1 MYNILYQELF
11 VRGLVKELDLRD
23 FFYKNLKDKKS
34 YFYYRDKYRTRKWT
48 FDIVLS
54 LSLRFSSYLA
64 SAGLKK
70 GDRVVLKAESD
81 PRWIIVFLG
90 CIMAGVTIVPVDT
103 RSDDEF
109 LKMVAVSVEPSL
121 VILSEDYGE
130 GHDKE
135 KGPEYMHIED
145 IAEKVSSLKEYD
157 YTEVDIKKDDL
168 FEIIYTSGTTSTP
181 KGVTLTFENIQ
192 SNLEMV
198 LPVISRWKRFLNIIP
213 GSRLL
218 SVVPLSHMYGQV
230 AGIFIPVSM
239 GLSVFFSR
247 EQRPQDILAAVKNN
261 RIIALAA
268 LPQQLKIL
276 KDHIIDIFAL
286 DSERSRNI
294 YEKYKKKRWWIRY
307 IRFLPFHIKIGID
320 LLGIIS
326 GGAHIKQEVDEFYRT
341 MAFGF
346 FQGYGLTETA
356 PLLALFDPGKN
367 KAGSVGSFLDP
378 GNVKIEN
385 GELYVKGNNVTPGY
399 YKDEEKSRQYFKDG
413 WFKTGDAVEV
423 DEEGNVF
430 IKGRKDDLIVRES
443 GVNVYPSDIAEEF
456 RRQEAIK
463 DCAVFG
469 MDPEGRTEI
478 IAVLILQDKDI
489 NKEDIDEMVDRV
501 NSGLNVDQKVDDY
514 LIWEGQDFPRTSS
527 MNIKKRHI
535 LEKLQASSED
545 KKAAAYD
552 GGQGKKD
559 IYSIIGNIKKTRSK
573 KGGEASLE
581 KDLGMDS
588 LDIMNFSSQLEKQFD
603 VDASKLEI
611 TRDTRIKDIQEKLK
625 DPPKKTQR
633 LPFFDFA
640 YSVFF
645 IYLRTVF
652 QYLIFPFVR
661 ITYRSRIKGRQDL
674 EDIDLPAAF
683 ISNHVSLMD
692 SLVILYS
699 LPPRIRKKI
708 TVVMSIGHHFS
719 YYFARKGN
727 ILRRALEALGF
738 YLLISLFINVIPLSR
753 IFGFDQVFKNIG
765 TAADR
770 GWNVLIFP
778 EGGITADGS
787 IKKFEAGIGII
798 ARDMKIPVVP
808 MRIDGLYNI
817 LRNGI
822 IPWGHLPRQPLV
834 TVNIGR
840 QEYFSSGSNEDIAA
854 RLFEKVKQL

>member
-1 MYNILYQELF
+1 M
-11 VRGLVKELDLRD
+11 VELDLRD
-23 FFYKNLKDKKS
+23 FFYKNLKDKRS
-34 YFYYRDKYRTRKWT
+34 YFFYRDSYRTWKWT
-48 FDIVLS
+48 FDHLLS
-54 LSLRFSSYLA
+54 LSLKFSTFLR

-90 CIMAGVTIVPVDT
+90 CIMAGAPIVPVDA
-103 RSDDEF
+103 RSDDDF
-109 LKMVAVSVEPSL
+109 LKMVAGSVEPSL
-121 VILSEDYGE
+121 VILSKKYGKSY
-130 GHDKE
+130 DQE
-135 KGPEYMHIED
+135 KGPEYIHIED
-145 IAEKVSSLKEYD
+145 IEEKTSSLEEFKYKEVSI
-157 YTEVDIKKDDL
+157 EKEDL

-181 KGVTLTFENIQ
+181 KGVTLTFGNIQ
-192 SNLEMV
+192 SNLELA
-198 LPVISRWKRFLNIIP
+198 LPVISKWKKFLNIIP

-230 AGIFIPVSM
+230 AGLFIPVSI

-247 EQRPQDILAAVKNN
+247 DQKPHDILAAVKYD
-261 RIIALAA
+261 RIIAVAA
-268 LPQQLKIL
+268 LPQQLKVL
-276 KDHIIDIFAL
+276 KDHIVNIFGL

-294 YEKYKKKRWWIRY
+294 YEKYKKRRWWIRY
-307 IRFLPFHIKIGID
+307 IRFLPFHIKIG
-320 LLGIIS
+320 LNFLGIIS
-326 GGAHIKQEVDEFYRT
+326 GGAHIKKEIDEFYRT

-356 PLLALFDPGKN
+356 PLLAVFDPGKN
-367 KAGSVGSFLDP
+367 KAGSVGSFLDSE
-378 GNVKIEN
+378 NVKIEN
-385 GELYVKGNNVTPGY
+385 GELYVRGSYVTPGY

-430 IKGRKDDLIVRES
+430 IKGRKDDLIVREN

-456 RRQEAIK
+456 RKQEEIK

-469 MDPEGRTEI
+469 MDSEGRIEI
-478 IAVLILQDKDI
+478 IAVLLLRDSDVNREKVDKI
-489 NKEDIDEMVDRV
+489 ADRV
-501 NSGLNVDQKVDDY
+501 NSELNVDQKVDDY
-514 LIWEGQDFPRTSS
+514 LIWEGEDFPRTSS
-527 MNIKKRHI
+527 MNIKKRQI
-535 LEKLQASSED
+535 LEKLQESSED
-545 KKAAAYD
+545 KKIAAD
-552 GGQGKKD
+552 DNGHGKKD
-559 IYSIIGNIKKTRSK
+559 IYSIIQKIKKTRSA

-588 LDIMNFSSQLEKQFD
+588 LDIMSFLSELEKQFD
-603 VDASKLEI
+603 VDASQLEI
-611 TRDTRIKDIQEKLK
+611 TADTRIKDIEEKLK
-625 DPPKKTQR
+625 QPPKKIQG
-633 LPFFDFA
+633 LPFFHFA
-640 YSVFF
+640 YNGFF

-652 QYLIFPFVR
+652 QYLVFPFAR
-661 ITYRSRIKGRQDL
+661 ITYRNRIKARQDL
-674 EDIDLPAAF
+674 KGMVLPTAF
-683 ISNHVSLMD
+683 VSNHVSLMD

-699 LPPRIRKKI
+699 LPLSIRKKM

-719 YYFARKGN
+719 YYFARKGS
-727 ILRRALEALGF
+727 ILRRAMEALGF
-738 YLLISLFINVIPLSR
+738 YLLISLFVNVIPLSR

-787 IKKFEAGIGII
+787 MNKFEAGIGII
-798 ARDMKIPVVP
+798 ARDMKMPAVP

-822 IPWGHLPRQPLV
+822 IPWGHLPRLPVV

-840 QEYFSSGSNEDIAA
+840 QEYFRSGNNEDIAD
-854 RLFEKVKQL
+854 RLFEKIKHL